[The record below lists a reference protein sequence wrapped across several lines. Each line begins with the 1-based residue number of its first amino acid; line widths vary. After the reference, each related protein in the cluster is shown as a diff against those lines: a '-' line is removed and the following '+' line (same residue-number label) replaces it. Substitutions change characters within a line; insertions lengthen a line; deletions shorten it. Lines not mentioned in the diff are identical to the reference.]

1 MLEGALLSVDAS
13 PYGANMTDL
22 MRHEEFFDEDRDGI
36 LTIPESTKGA
46 YIRVIINFLN
56 NFFFFERFLSS
67 LTHQNSV

>member
-22 MRHEEFFDEDRDGI
+22 MRHVEFFDEDRDGI

-46 YIRVIINFLN
+46 YIRVITSLISSPFFLKG
-56 NFFFFERFLSS
+56 F
-67 LTHQNSV
+67 